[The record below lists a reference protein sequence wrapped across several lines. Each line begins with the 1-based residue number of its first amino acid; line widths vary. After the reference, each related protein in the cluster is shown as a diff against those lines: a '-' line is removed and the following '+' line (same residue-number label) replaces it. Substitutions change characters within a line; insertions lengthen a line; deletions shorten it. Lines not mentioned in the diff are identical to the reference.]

1 MKLLYTRR
9 DSDSDMSHPVRVR
22 GLKQKEQEYY
32 DDGNLSHP
40 VRVRGLKQTFVD
52 LVL

>member
-1 MKLLYTRR
+1 MKPN
-9 DSDSDMSHPVRVR
+9 HPEWDQPRPVVAPRAGAWVETIEPCILA
-22 GLKQKEQEYY
+22 GCPE
-32 DDGNLSHP
+32 SHP